1 MNKLISLELKRN
13 SIRSYNIG
21 VLISGAL
28 MLGLLYLLAAIP
40 SLDPTETDIEM
51 FLSYRSLV
59 GLTNIMLMVIFT
71 ILSSIMYAK
80 FIIEE
85 YAGKRA
91 ILLFSYPV
99 SRQKILNAKILMV
112 LLYTV
117 IAMFLCGIMMFG
129 IFFGTESIF
138 KICSDQ
144 LNLMTILY
152 CVLSLV
158 CYSLLAGVWGLVALW
173 IGFGKQSI
181 TVTIVAAVIISVV
194 MCQIMAM
201 TLNYLIGAV
210 IFLAIGFIGAIVAW
224 TNLKGSIAQ
233 MEV

>member
-1 MNKLISLELKRN
+1 MNKLISLERKRN
-13 SIRSYNIG
+13 SFRSYHTG

-40 SLDPTETDIEM
+40 KLDPTETDLEM
-51 FLSYRSLV
+51 FMSYRSLI

-71 ILSSIMYAK
+71 ILSAVMSSK

-99 SRQKILNAKILMV
+99 SRQKVLSAKMCMV
-112 LLYTV
+112 FLYTV
-117 IAMFLCGIMMFG
+117 IAMCLCGAVIFG
-129 IFFGTESIF
+129 IFFGTESLF
-138 KICSDQ
+138 PICSDT
-144 LNLMTILY
+144 LTLPTFFY
-152 CVLSLV
+152 CTFSLIS
-158 CYSLLAGVWGLVALW
+158 YSFLAGVWGIVALW
-173 IGFGKQSI
+173 IGFGRQSV
-181 TVTIVAAVIISVV
+181 TVTIVAAVIISIV

-201 TLNYLIGAV
+201 TLHDLAGAV
-210 IFLAIGFIGAIVAW
+210 LFLVIGSAATVIAW
-224 TNLKGSIAQ
+224 ADLKRNIAN

>member
-13 SIRSYNIG
+13 SLRSYHTG
-21 VLISGAL
+21 VFISGAL

-40 SLDPTETDIEM
+40 KLDPSETDLEM
-51 FLSYRSLV
+51 FMSYRSLV

-71 ILSSIMYAK
+71 ILSAVMSSK

-99 SRQKILNAKILMV
+99 SRQKVLSAKMCMV
-112 LLYTV
+112 FLYTV
-117 IAMFLCGIMMFG
+117 IAMCLCGTVIFG
-129 IFFGTESIF
+129 IFFGTESVF
-138 KICSDQ
+138 HICSDT
-144 LNLMTILY
+144 LTLPTILY
-152 CVLSLV
+152 CSFSLV
-158 CYSLLAGVWGLVALW
+158 SYSLLAGVWGIVALW
-173 IGFGKQSI
+173 IGFGKQSV

-201 TLNYLIGAV
+201 TLNYLVGAIMFLVVGSIGAV
-210 IFLAIGFIGAIVAW
+210 AAW
-224 TNLKGSIAQ
+224 TNLKRNIAN

>member
-1 MNKLISLELKRN
+1 MNKLISLERKRN
-13 SIRSYNIG
+13 SFRSYHTG

-40 SLDPTETDIEM
+40 KLDPTETDLEM
-51 FLSYRSLV
+51 FMSYRSLI

-71 ILSSIMYAK
+71 ILSAVMSSK

-99 SRQKILNAKILMV
+99 SRQKVLSAKMCMV
-112 LLYTV
+112 FLYTV
-117 IAMFLCGIMMFG
+117 IAMCLCGAVIFG
-129 IFFGTESIF
+129 IFFGTESLF
-138 KICSDQ
+138 PICSDT
-144 LNLMTILY
+144 LTLPTFFY
-152 CVLSLV
+152 CTFSLIS
-158 CYSLLAGVWGLVALW
+158 YSFLAGVWGIVALW
-173 IGFGKQSI
+173 IGFGRQSV
-181 TVTIVAAVIISVV
+181 TVTIVAAVIIAIV

-201 TLNYLIGAV
+201 TLNYLVGAV
-210 IFLAIGFIGAIVAW
+210 LFLVIGSVAAIIAW
-224 TNLKGSIAQ
+224 ANLKRNIAN